1 MAHQFKLHSTK
12 QPVEDADETAG
23 QRGAGSRWRAA
34 EVSVDT
40 FRSALVQ
47 LYTSIKD
54 TTQDVAVA
62 TKMEEKVRQVDAMLG
77 NYQIKHPTTWRT
89 VICKF
94 VRRVHGVCPSVYF
107 VRNHTDDAEDDDR
120 AFLEGASGYGNS
132 LPHTEDDYGTP
143 DSGVKLFRTNSD
155 KVVRC
160 SQDHDFEHRGPYL
173 EMMTAW
179 EYSAMV
185 QLVER
190 PEQIS
195 ESNKHPLFFAPL
207 ANGENHVLAETHMQ
221 MLRTKCLV
229 PILASKRSPP
239 PFPGPQPV
247 DTESDAFH
255 KWLNKAGA
263 AARYYGALFVPHCT
277 KTGKAPCQG
286 SDKEAAWNQFCTIM
300 QSYHEATVETG
311 KDYKILNARFATVYN
326 IAHCQRSSN
335 SANMMSRSHRSRFS
349 DSLKHVKGRK
359 KDAEEEASEA
369 SRAAT
374 GAYMDGLV
382 ASMEKGYDPAL
393 RRQEN
398 LLNALFDTT
407 GVEADDGATDDLAS
421 VNKFLAHNSLSIKEA
436 DTNLQQWKK
445 KDRDYAGLSPAAE
458 AGPGSSN
465 SRHTTAT
472 VEKALVKLLE
482 YVVAENMQHTFQ
494 TADLEPSAL
503 VATAERLV
511 RDVKSNEDGWSGAY
525 QCWQD
530 ALVGQVKS
538 MLLNQDHNRTE
549 DLVHGFLEGLS
560 SDQLKPYLDSVA
572 TVRGGGL
579 LRLLIHAP
587 PGCGKT

>member
-1 MAHQFKLHSTK
+1 MAHQLLLHSTK
-12 QPVEDADETAG
+12 QPDESADETPE
-23 QRGAGSRWRAA
+23 QPETGSRWRAA

-40 FRSALVQ
+40 FRAALVQ

-62 TKMEEKVRQVDAMLG
+62 TKMDEKVRQVDTMLD
-77 NYQIKHPTTWRT
+77 NYQRKHPETWRT
-89 VICKF
+89 VVCKL
-94 VRRVHGVCPSVYF
+94 VRRLHHVCPSVYF
-107 VRNHTDDAEDDDR
+107 VRTHTDEAADDDR
-120 AFLEGASGYGNS
+120 AFLEGASGHGND
-132 LPHTEDDYGTP
+132 LPHTEDDYKTP

-160 SQDHDFEHRGPYL
+160 SQYHDIQHRGPHL
-173 EMMTAW
+173 EMLNAW

-195 ESNKHPLFFAPL
+195 ESEKHPLFFAPL
-207 ANGENHVLAETHMQ
+207 ANGDAHVLADTHMQ
-221 MLRTKCLV
+221 KLRTKCLV
-229 PILASKRSPP
+229 PILASRKSPP

-247 DTESDAFH
+247 DLDSDAFH

-277 KTGKAPCQG
+277 KTGRAVCQG

-300 QSYHEATVETG
+300 QSYHEATAATR

-335 SANMMSRSHRSRFS
+335 IANMMSRSHRSRFS

-359 KDAEEEASEA
+359 RDADEED

-374 GAYMDGLV
+374 GAYMDELV
-382 ASMEKGYDPAL
+382 ASMEKGHDPSMQ
-393 RRQEN
+393 RQEN
-398 LLNALFDTT
+398 MLCALFDTA
-407 GVEADDGATDDLAS
+407 GVDADDGTTDSAG
-421 VNKFLAHNSLSIKEA
+421 VNGFLTHNSLSVTQA
-436 DTNLQQWKK
+436 NTNLQQWKK
-445 KDRDYAGLSPAAE
+445 RDRDYAGLSADAE

-465 SRHTTAT
+465 SRHSTAT

-482 YVVAENMQHTFQ
+482 YVVAEGMEHSLQ
-494 TADLEPSAL
+494 AVDLESSAL
-503 VATAERLV
+503 VATAARLV
-511 RDVKSNEDGWSGAY
+511 QDAKGSEGEWQGTYR
-525 QCWQD
+525 CWQD
-530 ALVGQVKS
+530 ALVGQVKG
-538 MLLNQDHNRTE
+538 LLSNQDHNRTE

-572 TVRGGGL
+572 TVRSGGL